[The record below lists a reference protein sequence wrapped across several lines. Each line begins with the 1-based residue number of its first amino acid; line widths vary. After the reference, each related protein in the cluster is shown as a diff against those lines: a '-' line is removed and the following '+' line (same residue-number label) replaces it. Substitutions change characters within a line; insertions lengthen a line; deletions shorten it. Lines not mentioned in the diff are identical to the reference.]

1 MPDSNRIQLIN
12 AARLLRPLLDEVVF
26 VGGSVTGLLITDSAA
41 GDPRATRDVDAIAA
55 ITSYPAYVTF
65 GERLRA
71 LGFAEDASDDA
82 PLCRWVNG
90 TTVLDVMPLDEE
102 ILGFSNRWYAA
113 AMAAAIRHQLAD
125 ELVVRVVTDPNFIA
139 AKLEAFKGRG
149 NGEFFSHDLEDLI
162 NVVDGRETLATEVHA
177 EDAALR
183 ELSSNRNQRA
193 ACNPAISGCFTGA
206 PSTRS
211 SEPVAGSRG
220 APTPAGTHQN
230 IGRTVHINDA
240 PHRDPE

>member
-1 MPDSNRIQLIN
+1 MLDSNREQLIH

-55 ITSYPAYVTF
+55 ITSYSAYVTF
-65 GERLRA
+65 GERLRK
-71 LGFAEDASDDA
+71 LGFAEDTSDEA

-113 AMAAAIRHQLAD
+113 AMAAAVRRQLAED
-125 ELVVRVVTDPNFIA
+125 LVVRLVTAPYFIA

-149 NGEFFSHDLEDLI
+149 KGDFFSHDLEDLI
-162 NVVDGRETLATEVHA
+162 NVVDGRETLASEVHA
-177 EDAALR
+177 ENAALR
-183 ELSSNRNQRA
+183 EYLRTEVSGLLATPQFLDALPGHLRPDPTSQARVRVVLQRLQELTK
-193 ACNPAISGCFTGA
+193 I
-206 PSTRS
+206 
-211 SEPVAGSRG
+211 
-220 APTPAGTHQN
+220 
-230 IGRTVHINDA
+230 
-240 PHRDPE
+240 